1 MKVVKRKTLF
11 RALHEEH
18 SRTEIE
24 VMGKEYRV
32 IESKLCFFLQL
43 GEGNL

>member
-1 MKVVKRKTLF
+1 MKELKRKTLF

-24 VMGKEYRV
+24 VMGKGYGV

-43 GEGNL
+43 GEDNL